1 MKMIDMHIGRLWA
14 GTEESLQSLLTA
26 AAAQE
31 KQAFFDDED
40 DEEDASPSRL
50 VQRVGDVGVLHV
62 QGSLV
67 NRDSWLNALFGLTSY
82 NEIRKGLVELAT
94 DDSVKTILMSLD
106 TPGGAVSGLSDVSDL
121 VAGIDANVK
130 PVLAHTSGMMASAG
144 YHIGSS
150 ARHVSAGKMA
160 DVGSIGVL
168 QVHREATK
176 LEERMGIT
184 TTVVRAGEFKAL
196 GNPYEPLSEK
206 AKQEIQTSCDY
217 SYSLFVEHVAEHRG
231 VSPEQVKM
239 QMAEGRVFTGEQARA
254 VNLIDEVCTF
264 DEALQYA
271 AGIAREGVAKTESL
285 PQYGSSMKGLTPM
298 KKATLNPITVAAQA
312 LATQAA
318 NQAAVE
324 ATEKVAELVEPAAVT
339 PAADDE
345 AGQQAGTTA
354 EGQAPAEV
362 KNAEPTAL
370 AVVQG
375 QLAQAQEQL
384 LDAKVELRDAL
395 KKLEASAETNKGMRA
410 VVEQSV
416 QYLRVALSQP
426 AAEASGLSDSQL
438 LAEQKRLQDQFDAN
452 FQAGGVASVS
462 VGSDN
467 EQETPVTARTLRVKA
482 ASLSKRK

>member
-26 AAAQE
+26 AASQE
-31 KQAFFDDED
+31 KRAFFDDED
-40 DEEDASPSRL
+40 DEEDAADPSRL

-62 QGSLV
+62 QGPLV
-67 NRDSWLNALFGLTSY
+67 NRDSWLNAFFGLTSY
-82 NEIRKGLVELAT
+82 DEIRKGLVELAK
-94 DDSVKTILMSLD
+94 DDSVKIILMSLD

-121 VAGIDANVK
+121 VAGIDASVK

-150 ARHVSAGKMA
+150 ARHISAGKMA

-168 QVHREATK
+168 QVHREASK
-176 LEERMGIT
+176 LEEKMGIT

-206 AKQEIQTSCDY
+206 AKQEIQASCDY
-217 SYSLFVEHVAEHRG
+217 SYSLFVGHVAEHRG
-231 VSPEQVKM
+231 VSPEQVKQ

-264 DEALQYA
+264 DEALQHA
-271 AGIAREGVAKTESL
+271 AEIAREGVAKTESL

-298 KKATLNPITVAAQA
+298 KKATLNPITAAAQA

-318 NQAAVE
+318 SQAAATAAPLPE
-324 ATEKVAELVEPAAVT
+324 AVAVT
-339 PAADDE
+339 PAAGEGEEQE
-345 AGQQAGTTA
+345 AAETGAETQAFT
-354 EGQAPAEV
+354 EM
-362 KNAEPTAL
+362 KIAEPTAL

-384 LDAKVELRDAL
+384 LDAKVELRDVQ
-395 KKLEASAETNKGMRA
+395 KKLEANAETNKGMRA

-467 EQETPVTARTLRVKA
+467 EQETPVTARTIRVKA

>member
-31 KQAFFDDED
+31 KQAFFDDDE
-40 DEEDASPSRL
+40 DEEDDAAPSRL
-50 VQRVGDVGVLHV
+50 TQRVGDVGVLHV
-62 QGSLV
+62 QGPLV
-67 NRDSWLNALFGLTSY
+67 NRDSWLNQLFGLTSY
-82 NEIRKGLVELAT
+82 NEIRKGLVELAK
-94 DDSVKTILMSLD
+94 DESVKTILMSLD
-106 TPGGAVSGLSDVSDL
+106 TPGGSVSGLSDVSDL
-121 VAGIDANVK
+121 IAGIDANVK

-144 YHIGSS
+144 YHLGSS
-150 ARHVSAGKMA
+150 ARRVSAGKMA

-168 QVHREATK
+168 QVHREASK
-176 LEERMGIT
+176 LEERMGVT
-184 TTVVRAGEFKAL
+184 TTVIRSGEFKAL

-206 AKQEIQTSCDY
+206 AKQEIQASCDY
-217 SYSLFVEHVAEHRG
+217 SYSLFVGHVAEHRG

-264 DEALQYA
+264 DEALQHA
-271 AGIAREGVAKTESL
+271 AEIAREGVAKTESL

-298 KKATLNPITVAAQA
+298 KKATLNPITAAAQA

-345 AGQQAGTTA
+345 AGQQAGA
-354 EGQAPAEV
+354 EGQATPEP
-362 KNAEPTAL
+362 KTSEPTAL

>member
-31 KQAFFDDED
+31 KQAFFDD
-40 DEEDASPSRL
+40 DEEDDGSTPSRL

-67 NRDSWLNALFGLTSY
+67 NYDGWLNQLFGLISY

-150 ARHVSAGKMA
+150 ARHISAGKMA

-206 AKQEIQTSCDY
+206 AKQEIQASCDY
-217 SYSLFVEHVAEHRG
+217 SYSLFVGHVAEHRG
-231 VSPEQVKM
+231 VSPEQVKL

-271 AGIAREGVAKTESL
+271 AEIAREGLAKTESL

-298 KKATLNPITVAAQA
+298 KKATLNPITAAAQA

-318 NQAAVE
+318 SQAAAAIAAPLPE
-324 ATEKVAELVEPAAVT
+324 AVAVT
-339 PAADDE
+339 PAAGEGEEQE
-345 AGQQAGTTA
+345 AAETAAETQAST
-354 EGQAPAEV
+354 EM
-362 KNAEPTAL
+362 KIAEPTAL

-384 LDAKVELRDAL
+384 LDAKVELRDVQ
-395 KKLEASAETNKGMRA
+395 KKLEANAETNKGMRA

-426 AAEASGLSDSQL
+426 AAEASGQL
-438 LAEQKRLQDQFDAN
+438 FDRSAC
-452 FQAGGVASVS
+452 V
-462 VGSDN
+462 
-467 EQETPVTARTLRVKA
+467 
-482 ASLSKRK
+482 RKCER

>member
-31 KQAFFDDED
+31 KRAFFDDED
-40 DEEDASPSRL
+40 DEDTADPSRL

-62 QGSLV
+62 QGPLV

-82 NEIRKGLVELAT
+82 NEIRKGLVELAK
-94 DDSVKTILMSLD
+94 DESVKTILMSLD
-106 TPGGAVSGLSDVSDL
+106 TPGGSVSGLSDVSDL
-121 VAGIDANVK
+121 IAGIDANVK

-144 YHIGSS
+144 YHLGSS
-150 ARHVSAGKMA
+150 ARRVSAGKMA

-168 QVHREATK
+168 QVHREASK
-176 LEERMGIT
+176 LEERMGVT
-184 TTVVRAGEFKAL
+184 TTVIRSGEFKAL

-206 AKQEIQTSCDY
+206 AKQEIQASCDY
-217 SYSLFVEHVAEHRG
+217 SYSLFVGHVAEHRG

-264 DEALQYA
+264 DEALQHA
-271 AGIAREGVAKTESL
+271 AEIAREGVAKTESL

-298 KKATLNPITVAAQA
+298 KKATLNPITAAAQA

-345 AGQQAGTTA
+345 AGQQAGA
-354 EGQAPAEV
+354 EGQATPEP
-362 KNAEPTAL
+362 KTSEPTAL

-384 LDAKVELRDAL
+384 LDAKVELRDAQ

-467 EQETPVTARTLRVKA
+467 EQETPVTARTIRVKA

>member
-1 MKMIDMHIGRLWA
+1 MIDMHIGRLWA

-31 KQAFFDDED
+31 KQAFFDD
-40 DEEDASPSRL
+40 DEEDDGSTPSRL

-67 NRDSWLNALFGLTSY
+67 NRDSWLNQLFGLTSY

-150 ARHVSAGKMA
+150 ARHISAGKMA

-206 AKQEIQTSCDY
+206 AKQEIQASCDY
-217 SYSLFVEHVAEHRG
+217 SYSLFVGHVAEHRG
-231 VSPEQVKM
+231 VSPEQVKL

-271 AGIAREGVAKTESL
+271 AEIAREGVAKTESL

-298 KKATLNPITVAAQA
+298 KKATLNPITAAAQA

-318 NQAAVE
+318 SQAAA
-324 ATEKVAELVEPAAVT
+324 ATAAPPPEVVVVT
-339 PAADDE
+339 PAAGEGEEQE
-345 AGQQAGTTA
+345 ATETGAETQAST
-354 EGQAPAEV
+354 EM
-362 KNAEPTAL
+362 KIAEPTAL

-384 LDAKVELRDAL
+384 LDAKVELRDVQ
-395 KKLEASAETNKGMRA
+395 KKLEANAETNKGMRA

-416 QYLRVALSQP
+416 QYLRVALGQP

>member
-31 KQAFFDDED
+31 KQAFFDDDE
-40 DEEDASPSRL
+40 DEEDDAAPSRL
-50 VQRVGDVGVLHV
+50 TQRVGDVGVLHV

-67 NRDSWLNALFGLTSY
+67 NRDSWLNQLFGLTSY
-82 NEIRKGLVELAT
+82 NEIRKGLVELAK
-94 DDSVKTILMSLD
+94 DESVKTILMSLD
-106 TPGGAVSGLSDVSDL
+106 TPGGSVSGLSDVSDL
-121 VAGIDANVK
+121 IAGIDANVK

-144 YHIGSS
+144 YHLGSS
-150 ARHVSAGKMA
+150 ARRVSAGKMA

-168 QVHREATK
+168 QVHREASK
-176 LEERMGIT
+176 LEERMGVT
-184 TTVVRAGEFKAL
+184 TTVIRSGEFKAL

-206 AKQEIQTSCDY
+206 AKQEIQASCDY
-217 SYSLFVEHVAEHRG
+217 SYSLFVGHVAEHRG

-264 DEALQYA
+264 DEALQHA
-271 AGIAREGVAKTESL
+271 AEVAREGVAKTESL

-298 KKATLNPITVAAQA
+298 KKATLNPITAAAQA

-345 AGQQAGTTA
+345 AGQQAGA
-354 EGQAPAEV
+354 EGQATPEP
-362 KNAEPTAL
+362 KIAEPTAL